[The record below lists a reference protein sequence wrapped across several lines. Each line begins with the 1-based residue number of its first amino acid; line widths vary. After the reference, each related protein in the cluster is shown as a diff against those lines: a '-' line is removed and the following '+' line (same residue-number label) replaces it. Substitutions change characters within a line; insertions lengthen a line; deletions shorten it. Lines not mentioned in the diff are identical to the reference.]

1 LYEYKEQLCT
11 IDKMQHRTVSLASRK
26 GRGKK
31 IRKRFRLTPAMT
43 DPHAYWCGEE
53 ILSISESLIDSKMA
67 TNNNNDNLL
76 RQITEA
82 ENSHDVEKLIA
93 LVTDDIV
100 IEDVPFVPFGMV
112 MKGKDGVRQGYAF
125 FFEAAPDYK
134 IEPKSWVTSD
144 KSFASEWVLTATQK
158 GDFPG
163 IPASGKRFSIRG
175 CSFGEF
181 ENGKLKRKSDYWDYA
196 SLKKQLTG

>member
-1 LYEYKEQLCT
+1 
-11 IDKMQHRTVSLASRK
+11 M
-26 GRGKK
+26 
-31 IRKRFRLTPAMT
+31 
-43 DPHAYWCGEE
+43 
-53 ILSISESLIDSKMA
+53 LSISDSLIDSKMA
-67 TNNNNDNLL
+67 TNNNDNLL
-76 RQITEA
+76 NQITEA

-175 CSFGEF
+175 CSFREWQVKEKKRLLGLY
-181 ENGKLKRKSDYWDYA
+181 KLEKATNRVRAKVT
-196 SLKKQLTG
+196 LTFYF

>member
-1 LYEYKEQLCT
+1 
-11 IDKMQHRTVSLASRK
+11 M
-26 GRGKK
+26 
-31 IRKRFRLTPAMT
+31 
-43 DPHAYWCGEE
+43 
-53 ILSISESLIDSKMA
+53 LSISESLIDFKMA
-67 TNNNNDNLL
+67 TTNNNDNLL
-76 RQITEA
+76 NQITEA

-93 LVTDDIV
+93 LVTDDVV

-134 IEPKSWVTSD
+134 IEPKSWVTRD

-196 SLKKQLTG
+196 SLKNQLTG

>member
-1 LYEYKEQLCT
+1 
-11 IDKMQHRTVSLASRK
+11 
-26 GRGKK
+26 
-31 IRKRFRLTPAMT
+31 
-43 DPHAYWCGEE
+43 
-53 ILSISESLIDSKMA
+53 
-67 TNNNNDNLL
+67 
-76 RQITEA
+76 
-82 ENSHDVEKLIA
+82 
-93 LVTDDIV
+93 
-100 IEDVPFVPFGMV
+100 

-196 SLKKQLTG
+196 SFKKQLTG

>member
-1 LYEYKEQLCT
+1 
-11 IDKMQHRTVSLASRK
+11 M
-26 GRGKK
+26 
-31 IRKRFRLTPAMT
+31 
-43 DPHAYWCGEE
+43 
-53 ILSISESLIDSKMA
+53 LSISESLIHSKMA

-76 RQITEA
+76 NQITEA
-82 ENSHDVEKLIA
+82 ENSHDIEKLIA
-93 LVTDDIV
+93 LVTDDVV
-100 IEDVPFVPFGMV
+100 IEDVPFVPFGMI

-163 IPASGKRFSIRG
+163 IPATGKRFSIRG

>member
-1 LYEYKEQLCT
+1 MLLVTQWV
-11 IDKMQHRTVSLASRK
+11 IH
-26 GRGKK
+26 
-31 IRKRFRLTPAMT
+31 
-43 DPHAYWCGEE
+43 
-53 ILSISESLIDSKMA
+53 SKMA
-67 TNNNNDNLL
+67 ANNNNDNLL
-76 RQITEA
+76 HQITEA

-134 IEPKSWVTSD
+134 IEPKLWVTSD

-196 SLKKQLTG
+196 SLAKQLSEESR

>member
-1 LYEYKEQLCT
+1 MSNPSRIPPNCIIAIYYHVTLFSYIVRLG
-11 IDKMQHRTVSLASRK
+11 VSEREML
-26 GRGKK
+26 
-31 IRKRFRLTPAMT
+31 LVTQCLWT
-43 DPHAYWCGEE
+43 Q
-53 ILSISESLIDSKMA
+53 MA
-67 TNNNNDNLL
+67 IINNDNLL
-76 RQITEA
+76 NQIIEA
-82 ENSHDVEKLIA
+82 ENAHDVERLIA

-196 SLKKQLTG
+196 SLAKQLSAEESR

>member
-1 LYEYKEQLCT
+1 MQRYLFQLLLSQIHYLHSYPYAILTSSQSNELRVNKNKLPRLPVIIMVRVFIIIICAVYQNT
-11 IDKMQHRTVSLASRK
+11 FVPSRRLPHLIPNSL
-26 GRGKK
+26 
-31 IRKRFRLTPAMT
+31 RLTQ
-43 DPHAYWCGEE
+43 
-53 ILSISESLIDSKMA
+53 
-67 TNNNNDNLL
+67 NL
-76 RQITEA
+76 ITEA

-158 GDFPG
+158 GDF
-163 IPASGKRFSIRG
+163 R
-175 CSFGEF
+175 
-181 ENGKLKRKSDYWDYA
+181 
-196 SLKKQLTG
+196 

>member
-1 LYEYKEQLCT
+1 LGGVWEVKSVSHPTEPNRCPVITMRLCP
-11 IDKMQHRTVSLASRK
+11 Q
-26 GRGKK
+26 
-31 IRKRFRLTPAMT
+31 TP
-43 DPHAYWCGEE
+43 
-53 ILSISESLIDSKMA
+53 SESESMSEKNAISTQRPIGSKMA
-67 TNNNNDNLL
+67 TINYDNLL
-76 RQITEA
+76 NQITEA
-82 ENSHDVEKLIA
+82 ENAHDVEKLIA

-134 IEPKSWVTSD
+134 IEPQSWVTSD

-196 SLKKQLTG
+196 SLAKQLSA